1 MRCNYIL
8 YLFALSSR
16 SAVLVQSACVR
27 KQVYCTW
34 GKEALAIQRKQEFAL
49 SYSLVFAVARRKQL

>member
-1 MRCNYIL
+1 M
-8 YLFALSSR
+8 
-16 SAVLVQSACVR
+16 QSACVR